1 MSYVEKP
8 VEQLGSSW
16 VKAQSKKDPGKIME
30 ARAAGALDEL
40 LAGRDVD
47 GCPTCGGT
55 GRKAGA

>member
-16 VKAQSKKDPGKIME
+16 VKTQSKKDPSKIVE
-30 ARAAGALDEL
+30 AHQAGALSDL
-40 LAGRDVD
+40 MTGRDPD
-47 GCPTCGGT
+47 GCPACGGT